1 MSSVSATASDCSSVS
16 SAPAVA
22 GCSFTSVIIRWMYAS
37 VATVVA
43 SVAYYVAGHCERRSG
58 TGVRDYTMNTRR
70 DMGRHPVRHHH
81 RNGEP
86 PFPIKHE
93 LEKPMNGGYV
103 CNDHV

>member
-1 MSSVSATASDCSSVS
+1 
-16 SAPAVA
+16 
-22 GCSFTSVIIRWMYAS
+22 
-37 VATVVA
+37 
-43 SVAYYVAGHCERRSG
+43 
-58 TGVRDYTMNTRR
+58 MNTRR